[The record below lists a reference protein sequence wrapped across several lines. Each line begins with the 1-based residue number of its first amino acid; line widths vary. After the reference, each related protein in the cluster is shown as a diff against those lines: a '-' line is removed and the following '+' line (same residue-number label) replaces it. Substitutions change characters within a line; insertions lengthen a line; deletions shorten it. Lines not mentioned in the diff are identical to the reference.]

1 MTTAE
6 VTTTLN
12 SFASRL
18 SQIEPAHNNLEEIYK
33 LCVNASNFFK
43 TVSGQERR
51 ETLQASIDLT
61 NRFFATIRKCL
72 D

>member
-18 SQIEPAHNNLEEIYK
+18 AQIEPVRANFKEIYN
-33 LCVNASNFFK
+33 LGMDASRFFK

-51 ETLQASIDLT
+51 ETIQASIALT
-61 NRFFATIRKCL
+61 DRFFAAIRKCL